1 MGYGRAILPSVV
13 RRCRYVVG
21 KSSSRTTNR
30 VAATTE
36 SSTAL
41 LATFAVADRRAPGIL
56 LRVEL
61 PDPALV
67 VLVGPAGAGK
77 STWAAARYRDAE
89 VVSSDALRDRVG
101 TGPADLD
108 ASVDAF
114 TVLEA
119 IVAARLRRGLTT
131 VVDTLGLDATHR
143 RAWLAAGRA
152 AGIPCVVTVFD
163 TPGELCRARNRQR
176 DRPVPAPALA
186 SQLRRMRGV
195 SAEIADDGWDL
206 VVREN
211 GRAGGPAPVVAPASV
226 AAPAAARPLFAEP
239 GRLSFVLQ
247 VSRFPWDA
255 DPAAWLRAVAVAA
268 EDAGFAGLAL
278 MDHLI
283 QIPQVGRP
291 FEAIPEPLVTLGLLA
306 GATTTLRLG
315 TLVSPVTFRPAGLLA
330 KSLATLDT
338 LSGGRAFC
346 GLGAGWW
353 EREHAAFGLTFPAPR
368 ERVDLLERA
377 VPTLRALWAPGTRPA
392 AGLPETTCYPRPVG
406 ALPIIIGGTGRRTLR
421 IAATVGDACNVPAD
435 RVAEVGQQK
444 RVTVL
449 DVPVLGDDREDV
461 ARLVER
467 LRGQTSAATF
477 AARHHAGTVAEH
489 VRRYRSLADAGV
501 CTAFVAPPDLD
512 GPGEVARWAPI
523 AAALG

>member
-1 MGYGRAILPSVV
+1 V
-13 RRCRYVVG
+13 
-21 KSSSRTTNR
+21 
-30 VAATTE
+30 
-36 SSTAL
+36 
-41 LATFAVADRRAPGIL
+41 D
-56 LRVEL
+56 L

-89 VVSSDALRDRVG
+89 IVSSDALRERVG

-108 ASVDAF
+108 ASADAF
-114 TVLEA
+114 AVLEA

-131 VVDTLGLDATHR
+131 VVDTLGLDAARR

-152 AGIPCVVTVFD
+152 AALPCVAAVFD
-163 TPGELCRARNRQR
+163 TPGGLCRARNRQR
-176 DRPVPAPALA
+176 DRPVPAPALTA
-186 SQLRRMRGV
+186 QLRRMRGV
-195 SAEIADDGWDL
+195 PAEIADEGWDR
-206 VVREN
+206 VVRED
-211 GRAGGPAPVVAPASV
+211 GGPAPAVTRAPVAGPTG
-226 AAPAAARPLFAEP
+226 ARPLFAGP
-239 GRLSFVLQ
+239 GRLSLVLQ
-247 VSRFPWDA
+247 VSRFPRDT
-255 DPAAWLRAVAVAA
+255 DPAAWLRAVAGAA
-268 EDAGFAGLAL
+268 EDTGFAGLAL

-306 GATTTLRLG
+306 GATTVLHLG

-330 KSLATLDT
+330 KSLATLDA

-353 EREHAAFGLTFPAPR
+353 EREHTAFGLPFPAPR
-368 ERVDLLERA
+368 ERLDLLEQA
-377 VPTLRALWAPGTRPA
+377 VPTLRALWAPGTGPA

-421 IAATVGDACNVPAD
+421 LAATLADACNVPAD
-435 RVAEVGQQK
+435 RVAAAGGQK

-449 DVPVLGDDREDV
+449 DVPVLGDDREHV

-467 LRGQTSAATF
+467 LRGRTGAAVY
-477 AARHHAGTVAEH
+477 AARHHAGTAAEH
-489 VRRYRSLADAGV
+489 VRRYRSLVDDGV
-501 CTAFVAPPDLD
+501 CTVFVSPADLTGPDD
-512 GPGEVARWAPI
+512 VARWAPV
-523 AAALG
+523 AAALA